1 MEPTD
6 RELVEQIREGNEAA
20 FNVLYNRYFDKVY
33 NFTFR
38 KLRNHAESEE
48 LVQEI
53 FYCVF
58 TSLKSFEGRS
68 SLLSW
73 IYGIMKN
80 NINNYFRRNRNAEI
94 PMDDATLA
102 GMGLETIAQ
111 EYGPDLQ
118 LEMKETVVA
127 FDRVLSS
134 LTKTQYQMF
143 MMRHMENLSIEEI
156 SRRTKKSKDSIK
168 SNLYRI
174 KKLLTPAE
182 EDSNSRHNLAWV

>member
-6 RELVEQIREGNEAA
+6 LELVEQIRNGSEEH
-20 FNVLYNRYFDKVY
+20 FNVLYNRYFDRVY
-33 NFTFR
+33 TFTFR
-38 KLRNHAESEE
+38 KLRNHAETEE

-80 NINNYFRRNRNAEI
+80 NINNYFRRTRNADI
-94 PMDDATLA
+94 PMDEDKRAE
-102 GMGLETIAQ
+102 MGLETVAPD
-111 EYGPDLQ
+111 YGPDLQ
-118 LEMKETVVA
+118 LEMKEAVDA
-127 FDRVLSS
+127 FDRALAS
-134 LTKTQYQMF
+134 LTQTQYQVF
-143 MMRHMENLSIEEI
+143 MMRHMENLTIEEI
-156 SRRTKKSKDSIK
+156 ARRTRKSKDSIK

-174 KKLLTPAE
+174 KKILTPAE
-182 EDSNSRHNLAWV
+182 EESKQNLAWV

>member
-6 RELVEQIREGNEAA
+6 RELVEHIREGSEEH
-20 FNVLYNRYFDKVY
+20 FNVLYNRYFSRVY
-33 NFTFR
+33 TFTFR
-38 KLRNHAESEE
+38 KLRNHAETEE

-80 NINNYFRRNRNAEI
+80 NINNYFRRTRNAEI
-94 PMDDATLA
+94 PMDDNSRAE
-102 GMGLETIAQ
+102 MGLETVAQ

-118 LEMKETVVA
+118 LEMKEAVDA
-127 FDRVLSS
+127 FDRALSS
-134 LTKTQYQMF
+134 LTKIQYQVF
-143 MMRHMENLSIEEI
+143 MMRHMENLTIDEI
-156 SRRTKKSKDSIK
+156 SQRTKKSKDSIK

-174 KKLLTPAE
+174 KKLLTPAD
-182 EDSNSRHNLAWV
+182 EDSKHNLAWV